1 MTAWQEGSSSTAL
14 AQIALNSRLKFGLRA
29 RAVKIKIKTAILYYK
44 TLFM

>member
-29 RAVKIKIKTAILYYK
+29 RAVKIKIKNCNIEL
-44 TLFM
+44 